1 MPINEA
7 NEMNIKSQ
15 MEKKEWVSPFFA
27 GLKVAI
33 LCRKNILCYE
43 TFTKVSK
50 LDRSLSLYVWNL
62 TGGFVFG
69 FQS

>member
-1 MPINEA
+1 
-7 NEMNIKSQ
+7 MNIKSQ

-50 LDRSLSLYVWNL
+50 LDRSLSLYV
-62 TGGFVFG
+62 
-69 FQS
+69 